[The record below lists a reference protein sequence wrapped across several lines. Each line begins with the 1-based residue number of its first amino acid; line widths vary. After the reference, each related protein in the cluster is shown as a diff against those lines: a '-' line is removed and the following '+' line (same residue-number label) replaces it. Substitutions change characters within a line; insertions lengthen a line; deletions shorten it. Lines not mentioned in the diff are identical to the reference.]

1 MRRVLFII
9 LCFFTTFTITAHA
22 GVLYSCSDGD
32 GNIILT
38 TNPQEGMKCELRQ
51 KFKESK
57 TKLMTGQEKTEQEEV
72 TAEEDNTTEK
82 PKESL
87 ATRMNTCISCCR
99 NKRQACFNYLAYSQI
114 CPTEEAS
121 CIATCNSEG
130 ASSSSWSE
138 CWSQSEP

>member
-1 MRRVLFII
+1 MRTVLWVI
-9 LCFFTTFTITAHA
+9 LCFFTTFSANGYA
-22 GVLYSCSDGD
+22 GVLYSCADRD
-32 GNIILT
+32 GNVILT
-38 TNPQEGMKCELRQ
+38 TTPHEGMKCEVKQ

-57 TKLMTGQEKTEQEEV
+57 TKLMPGQEKTDEEV

-82 PKESL
+82 PKASM

-138 CWSQSEP
+138 CWSKSEP